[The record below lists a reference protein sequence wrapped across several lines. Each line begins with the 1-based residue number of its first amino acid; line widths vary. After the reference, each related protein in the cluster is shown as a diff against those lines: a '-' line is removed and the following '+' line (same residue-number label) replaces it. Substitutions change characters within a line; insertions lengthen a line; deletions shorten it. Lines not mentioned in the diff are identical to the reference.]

1 MSNMSSVSLFLCQK
15 VIGLLYMNALNLIL
29 TLTFQP
35 KNEYGSFSG
44 HGQHMCEVIFIIV
57 FCQLSYNLIYN

>member
-1 MSNMSSVSLFLCQK
+1 MMQMKTLD
-15 VIGLLYMNALNLIL
+15 L

-35 KNEYGSFSG
+35 QNEYGSFSG

-57 FCQLSYNLIYN
+57 VCQFVFLLKDVKLHIQP